1 MQLVTANVSGSA
13 SHFVTLARQRLAH
26 LPLTSGDYL
35 RIGGTAAASGQARLQ
50 LALDFALALALA
62 AILALL
68 FIALRDGRPVAL
80 LVVNLPFALVG
91 GIAAIWIARLP
102 ISLGAAVGFLTVF
115 EITLRNSI
123 MLLSHYRTLVI
134 EEGLPWSWETARL
147 GAMNRLAPILMTAS
161 VTALG
166 LLPLAIGAHL
176 PGQEIEGPMAIVILG
191 GLFSSTALTLLVL
204 PTLALRF
211 ARFVAVEPGGTAAAQ
226 SSMP

>member
-13 SHFVTLARQRLAH
+13 SHFVALARHRLAH

-50 LALDFALALALA
+50 LALDFGLALA
-62 AILALL
+62 AILGLL
-68 FIALRDGRPVAL
+68 FIALRDGRTVAL
-80 LVVNLPFALVG
+80 LAVNLPFALVG

-102 ISLGAAVGFLTVF
+102 ISLGAAVGFVTVF
-115 EITLRNSI
+115 GITLRNSI

-211 ARFVAVEPGGTAAAQ
+211 ARFEATEKWGHAAAQ

>member
-50 LALDFALALALA
+50 LALDFALALA

-191 GLFSSTALTLLVL
+191 GLFSSTAPTLLVL